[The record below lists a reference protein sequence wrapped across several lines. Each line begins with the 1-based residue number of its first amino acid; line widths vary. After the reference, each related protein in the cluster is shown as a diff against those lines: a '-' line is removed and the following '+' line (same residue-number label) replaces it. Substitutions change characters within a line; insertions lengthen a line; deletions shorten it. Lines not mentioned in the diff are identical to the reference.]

1 MTKFYEVVD
10 GILVDILIVF
20 LRFTVPMVV
29 FFFVQEPKDKL
40 DQIKVENQ
48 GTQHR
53 LIIYRESKL

>member
-29 FFFVQEPKDKL
+29 FFFCSGAKRQIRSKKSGEPRYT
-40 DQIKVENQ
+40 
-48 GTQHR
+48 TQANN
-53 LIIYRESKL
+53 I